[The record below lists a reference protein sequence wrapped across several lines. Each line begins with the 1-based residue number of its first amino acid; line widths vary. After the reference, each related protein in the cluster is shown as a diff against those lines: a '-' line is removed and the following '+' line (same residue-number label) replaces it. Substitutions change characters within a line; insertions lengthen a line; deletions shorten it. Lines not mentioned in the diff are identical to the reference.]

1 MATNQLDQQITE
13 TPARVQTG
21 QDVINRAMAC
31 PCKHPT
37 GTTGTQG
44 EMTYGADPGYGGA

>member
-1 MATNQLDQQITE
+1 MANQLDRQIRE
-13 TPARVQTG
+13 TPERVQTG
-21 QDVINRAMAC
+21 QDVINRAMLSDTRKKA
-31 PCKHPT
+31 